1 MNSSE
6 TVTKARASDLLRD
19 DLACPRCAG
28 AVSDRGSELA
38 CVACGASY
46 PIRDGIA
53 DFRCHRYDYYFN
65 PLPRQEM
72 EELTR
77 AAPSQPWQDTI
88 HRFLKGVKQNPEWF
102 DDLVVD
108 GRYAWKLLL
117 RLPENATVL
126 DLGCGLGNLV
136 KNVAPNVGRVVA
148 LDLTVERLRFA
159 RERFRRF
166 NTSDRITMLAGG
178 DGAYLP
184 FPTGSFDCVTLSG
197 VLEWVATDGDW
208 SRGDTRA
215 KRAMGAFLSF
225 FGSRNPRAIQKRFL
239 EEIGRILKPGG
250 QVFIAIENRLS
261 YCYFGGRP
269 DHHSALWFGS
279 LLPRFFANLYA
290 IMARRS
296 PYRTYTYSIRGL
308 RRLLGAAG
316 FASTEFY
323 GLTPGYTQLAELL
336 PLQTENQL
344 WQPPAARGR
353 NRIKRNR
360 YFVPAYGVIAS
371 RDPTQR
377 LSLAEI
383 LETELRSQLDVN
395 VGSIRFR
402 RFKVTDKSKGII
414 DVETDGRSLVVKVP
428 FNDAIAA
435 RADRNYRFLEQAR
448 EQSAL
453 SNLVPQPLARG
464 EIRGIKYYAE
474 GRVAGRPLGNVLES
488 RNVTS
493 WLDAADSFLQ
503 ALNPCLYE
511 RAPVHLCGESYHQ
524 QVLEPLE
531 RVGRT
536 IDTSLSRRLRSFFD
550 SRLQG
555 RSFRTGFVHGDFCD
569 SNIFVRG
576 TSVVG
581 VIDWDDSSATAIPAL
596 DAINLVHSV
605 DRLLNRSSSTAESVL
620 RLSSFVRL
628 ADGVRSFLQT
638 NYERCGGDSGDH
650 LALVLLYWLRHVAD
664 QLDGDLV
671 YDRPAIDKRVTSVFD
686 KLLATTDEPRA

>member
-1 MNSSE
+1 VNSSE
-6 TVTKARASDLLRD
+6 AVTEARASDLLRD

-46 PIRDGIA
+46 PVRDGIA

-72 EELTR
+72 EDLTR
-77 AAPSQPWQDTI
+77 AAQSQPWQDTI

-148 LDLTVERLRFA
+148 LDLTIERLRFA
-159 RERFRRF
+159 RERFQRF
-166 NTSDRITMLAGG
+166 NASDRITLLAGG

-184 FPTGSFDCVTLSG
+184 FPDGSFDCVTLSG
-197 VLEWVATDGDW
+197 VLEWVAADGDW

-215 KRAMGAFLSF
+215 KRAAGAFLSF
-225 FGSRNPRAIQKRFL
+225 FGSSNPRATQKRFL
-239 EEIGRILKPGG
+239 KEIGRILKPGG

-290 IMARRS
+290 MVARRS
-296 PYRTYTYSIRGL
+296 PYRTYTYSMNGL
-308 RRLLGAAG
+308 RRLLGSAG

-323 GLTPGYTQLAELL
+323 GLTPGYTELAELL

-353 NRIKRNR
+353 DRIKRNR
-360 YFVPAYGVIAS
+360 HFVPAYGVIAS
-371 RDPTQR
+371 RHPTQR
-377 LSLAEI
+377 PSLAEI
-383 LETELRSQLDVN
+383 LETELRSQLNVN
-395 VGSIRFR
+395 GGAIRFR
-402 RFKVTDKSKGII
+402 RFSVTDKNKGII
-414 DVETDGRSLVVKVP
+414 DVEADGRSLVVKVP

-435 RADRNYRFLEQAR
+435 RAARNYRFLEQAR
-448 EQSAL
+448 EGAAL
-453 SNLVPQPLARG
+453 SKLIPQPVARG
-464 EIRGIKYYAE
+464 EIRGIQYYAE
-474 GRVAGRPLGNVLES
+474 ERVAGQPLGTVLQSHNVA
-488 RNVTS
+488 T
-493 WLDAADSFLQ
+493 WLDAADSFLK
-503 ALNPCLYE
+503 ALNPCLHE
-511 RAPVHLCGESYHQ
+511 RVPAPLSGESYHQ

-531 RVGRT
+531 RVGRI
-536 IDTSLSRRLRSFFD
+536 IDTSLSGRLRRFFD

-555 RSFRTGFVHGDFCD
+555 RNLRTGSVHGDFCD

-581 VIDWDDSSATAIPAL
+581 VIDWDDSSTTAIPAV

-605 DRLLNRSSSTAESVL
+605 DRLLNRRSSTAESVL
-620 RLSSFVRL
+620 RLSNFTRL
-628 ADGVRSFLQT
+628 ADGERSFLQT
-638 NYERCGGDSGDH
+638 NYERCGVDSSDH

-671 YDRPAIDKRVTSVFD
+671 YNRPAIDRRVTSVFE
-686 KLLATTDEPRA
+686 KVLATTDESGA